1 MNIAQVEKVQISPN
15 NQPSNNTY
23 SFKGGNPIITIQI
36 ASANKLLKASSVR
49 LNGKL
54 KVLQAGST
62 DTPNNQNAKGAG
74 AVNIQLNDKVGVS
87 GMIQN
92 IVLSSEQ
99 TGQTL
104 ESIRQYG
111 RLVASLVPSVNSQET
126 FMNEH
131 SISALAMGIDAPS
144 SLLVNNQTSFSIPL
158 YAGMLQ
164 SGVSIPL
171 GTNGV
176 RGLNIQIELAAD
188 QMALF
193 GAQAGTGLGA
203 SYEISDVTL
212 TADLLVPDA
221 AGQQALSV
229 AGTGAF
235 SYNSFNS
242 LYSVINSSDS
252 TQQYNLANSNVLSVI
267 HNFLPVPH
275 ANSYA
280 NDSFATDMLQN
291 KDAGANTYSEKV
303 VLDKVSFTR
312 GGVKLALDYELDSE
326 TASAEGRPETGVLVN
341 FLNAFR
347 PLYNLFSMT
356 NNNQG
361 IGYGGNQLSVYSR
374 EPQKLTAA
382 DKDSRN
388 FGIGIAC
395 DNVSRVGVSFRGQN
409 YATRIQ
415 SSLNTQN
422 AVNANPIG
430 QSPNSIYTYV
440 LARNTLQYS
449 PQGIMVV
456 N

>member
-1 MNIAQVEKVQISPN
+1 MNIASVEKVSITPN

-54 KVLQAGST
+54 SVFQASG
-62 DTPNNQNAKGAG
+62 DTPNNQNAKGTG
-74 AVNIQLNDKVGVS
+74 VKNVQLNDRVGVNS
-87 GMIQN
+87 VIQN
-92 IVLSSEQ
+92 VVLSSEQ
-99 TGQTL
+99 TNQTL

-111 RLVASLVPSVNSQET
+111 RLVASIVPSLNSQET

-131 SISALAMGIDAPS
+131 SLTSLAMGVDRPS
-144 SLLVNNQTSFSIPL
+144 SILINNKVSFSIPI

-176 RGLNIQIELAAD
+176 RGLNIQIELASD
-188 QMALF
+188 QMVLF
-193 GAQAGTGLGA
+193 GNDASTGLGA
-203 SYEISDVTL
+203 YYEISDVTL

-221 AGQQALSV
+221 AGQQQLSV

-275 ANSYA
+275 ANNYSQ
-280 NDSFATDMLQN
+280 DSFSTDMLSN
-291 KDAGANTYSEKV
+291 KNSNTGAYGEKV

-312 GGVKLALDYELDSE
+312 GGVKLGLDYELESKVSSE
-326 TASAEGRPETGVLVN
+326 EDRPETGVLVN

-347 PLYNLFSMT
+347 PLYNLFSMV

-361 IGYGGNQLSVYSR
+361 IGYGGNQLAVYSR
-374 EPQKLTAA
+374 QPQKLTSV
-382 DKDSRN
+382 DVGKRN

-395 DNVSRVGVSFRGQN
+395 DNISRVGVSFRGQN

-415 SSLNTQN
+415 SSLNTMT
-422 AVNANPIG
+422 AYNANSVDV
-430 QSPNSIYTYV
+430 SPNAIYTYV

-449 PQGIMVV
+449 PQGIMVM

>member
-36 ASANKLLKASSVR
+36 ASTNKLLKASSVR

-54 KVLQAGST
+54 KVKQADGN
-62 DTPNNQNAKGAG
+62 TPNNQNAKGTG
-74 AVNIQLNDKVGVS
+74 VKEVKLNDKVGVS
-87 GMIQN
+87 GIIQN

-111 RLVASLVPSVNSQET
+111 RLVASLVPSLNSQET

-131 SISALAMGIDAPS
+131 AISALAMGIDAPS

-188 QMALF
+188 QMALT
-193 GAQAGTGLGA
+193 GADASTGLGA

-229 AGTGAF
+229 AGSGAF

-275 ANSYA
+275 ANNYA

-291 KDAGANTYSEKV
+291 KIAGGAYGEKV

-312 GGVKLALDYELDSE
+312 GGVKLALDYELDSK
-326 TASAEGRPETGVLVN
+326 TASEEDRPETGVMVN

-361 IGYGGNQLSVYSR
+361 IGYGGNQLAVYSR
-374 EPQKLTAA
+374 EPQKLTAV
-382 DKDSRN
+382 DKGKRN
-388 FGIGIAC
+388 FGVGVAC
-395 DNVSRVGVSFRGQN
+395 DNISRVGISFRGQN

-415 SSLNTQN
+415 SSLNTQTAQN
-422 AVNANPIG
+422 TNPIDV
-430 QSPNSIYTYV
+430 SPNAIYTYV

>member
-23 SFKGGNPIITIQI
+23 SFKDGNPIITIQI
-36 ASANKLLKASSVR
+36 ASSNKLLKASSVR

-54 KVLQAGST
+54 KVKQADGT
-62 DTPNNQNAKGAG
+62 TPNNQDAKGTG
-74 AVNIQLNDKVGVS
+74 AKEVKLNDKIGVS

-111 RLVASLVPSVNSQET
+111 RLVASLVPSLNSQET

-131 SISALAMGIDAPS
+131 AISALAMGIDAPS
-144 SLLVNNQTSFSIPL
+144 SLLVNNQVSFSIPL

-176 RGLNIQIELAAD
+176 RGLNIQIELSAD
-188 QMALF
+188 QMALT
-193 GAQAGTGLGA
+193 GADAGTGLGA
-203 SYEISDVTL
+203 SYEVSDITL

-229 AGTGAF
+229 AGSGAF

-275 ANSYA
+275 ANNYS
-280 NDSFATDMLQN
+280 NDSFATDMLLN
-291 KDAGANTYSEKV
+291 KSGNVYGEKV

-326 TASAEGRPETGVLVN
+326 EASTAGRPETGVMVN

-361 IGYGGNQLSVYSR
+361 IGYGGNQLAVYSR
-374 EPQKLTAA
+374 EPQKLTAV
-382 DKDSRN
+382 DKGKRN

-395 DNVSRVGVSFRGQN
+395 DNVSRVGISFRGQN

-422 AVNANPIG
+422 AVNSG
-430 QSPNSIYTYV
+430 VVDVSPNAIYTYV

>member
-36 ASANKLLKASSVR
+36 AASNKLLKASSVR

-54 KVLQAGST
+54 RVQTAGEVLP
-62 DTPNNQNAKGAG
+62 DNQSAKGG
-74 AVNIQLNDKVGVS
+74 GLTNIQLNDKVGIS

-131 SISALAMGIDAPS
+131 GLTSVALGIDAPS
-144 SLLVNNQTSFSIPL
+144 SLLVNNEVSFSVPI

-188 QMALF
+188 QMALS
-193 GAQAGTGLGA
+193 GANAADGLGA
-203 SYEISDVTL
+203 SYQISDVTL

-221 AGQQALSV
+221 AGQQQLSV
-229 AGTGAF
+229 PGTGAF

-275 ANSYA
+275 ANNYN
-280 NDSFATDMLQN
+280 NDSFETNMLQN
-291 KDAGANTYSEKV
+291 KIAGGAYGEKV

-326 TASAEGRPETGVLVN
+326 TSSSESRPEVGVLSN

-347 PLYNLFSMT
+347 PLHNLFTMT

-361 IGYGGNQLSVYSR
+361 IGFGGNQLSVYSR
-374 EPQKLTAA
+374 EPQKLTAV
-382 DKDSRN
+382 DKGSRN

-422 AVNANPIG
+422 AVNTNPVG
-430 QSPNSIYTYV
+430 VSPNAIYTYV
-440 LARNTLQYS
+440 LAQNNLQYS
-449 PQGIMVV
+449 PSGIMVV

>member
-36 ASANKLLKASSVR
+36 ASTNKLLKASSVR

-54 KVLQAGST
+54 KVKQADGN
-62 DTPNNQNAKGAG
+62 TPNNQNAKGTG
-74 AVNIQLNDKVGVS
+74 LKEVKLNDKVGVS
-87 GMIQN
+87 GIIQN

-111 RLVASLVPSVNSQET
+111 RLVASLVPSLNSQET

-131 SISALAMGIDAPS
+131 AISALAMGIDAPS

-188 QMALF
+188 QMALT
-193 GAQAGTGLGA
+193 GADAATGLGA

-229 AGTGAF
+229 AGSGAF

-275 ANSYA
+275 ANNYA
-280 NDSFATDMLQN
+280 NDSFATNMLQN
-291 KDAGANTYSEKV
+291 KIAGGAYGEKV

-312 GGVKLALDYELDSE
+312 GGVKLALDYELESK
-326 TASAEGRPETGVLVN
+326 TASEEDRPETGVMVN

-361 IGYGGNQLSVYSR
+361 IGYGGNQLAVYSR
-374 EPQKLTAA
+374 EPQKLTAV
-382 DKDSRN
+382 DKGKRN
-388 FGIGIAC
+388 FGVGIAC
-395 DNVSRVGVSFRGQN
+395 DNISRVGISFRGQN

-415 SSLNTQN
+415 SSLNTQTAQN
-422 AVNANPIG
+422 TNPIDV
-430 QSPNSIYTYV
+430 SPNAIYTYV

>member
-54 KVLQAGST
+54 TVKQADGN
-62 DTPNNQNAKGAG
+62 TPNNQNAKGTG
-74 AVNIQLNDKVGVS
+74 AKEVKLNDKVGVS

-111 RLVASLVPSVNSQET
+111 RLVASIVPSLNSQET

-131 SISALAMGIDAPS
+131 SMSALAMGIDAPS
-144 SLLVNNQTSFSIPL
+144 SLLVNNQVAFSIPI

-176 RGLNIQIELAAD
+176 RGLNIQIELASD
-188 QMALF
+188 QMALT
-193 GAQAGTGLGA
+193 GADAGTGLGA

-229 AGTGAF
+229 AGSGAF

-280 NDSFATDMLQN
+280 SDSFATDMLLN
-291 KDAGANTYSEKV
+291 KDSTTNAYGEKV

-312 GGVKLALDYELDSE
+312 GGVKLALDYELDSK
-326 TASAEGRPETGVLVN
+326 TASTESRPETGVMVN

-374 EPQKLTAA
+374 APQRLTAV
-382 DKDSRN
+382 DKGKRN
-388 FGIGIAC
+388 FGIGVAC
-395 DNVSRVGVSFRGQN
+395 DNVSRVGISFRGQN

-422 AVNANPIG
+422 AVNTQPIDV
-430 QSPNSIYTYV
+430 SPNAIYTYV

>member
-1 MNIAQVEKVQISPN
+1 MNITQVEKVQISPN

-36 ASANKLLKASSVR
+36 AASNKLLKASSVR

-54 KVLQAGST
+54 KVLQANGT
-62 DTPNNQNAKGAG
+62 TPDNQNAKGTG
-74 AVNIQLNDKVGVS
+74 AKNVQLNDKVGVS

-111 RLVASLVPSVNSQET
+111 RLVASLVPSLNSQET

-131 SISALAMGIDAPS
+131 SISALAMGVDAPS

-188 QMALF
+188 QMALT
-193 GAQAGTGLGA
+193 GTDAATGLGA
-203 SYEISDVTL
+203 SYELSDITL

-229 AGTGAF
+229 PGSGAF

-275 ANSYA
+275 ANSYSS
-280 NDSFATDMLQN
+280 DSFATDMLLN
-291 KDAGANTYSEKV
+291 KSSNSGTYGEKV

-326 TASAEGRPETGVLVN
+326 TASSEGRPETGVLVN

-361 IGYGGNQLSVYSR
+361 IGFGGNQLSVYSR

-382 DKDSRN
+382 DKGKRN
-388 FGIGIAC
+388 FGIGVAC

-422 AVNANPIG
+422 AVNTDPIDN
-430 QSPNSIYTYV
+430 SPNAIYTYV

-449 PQGIMVV
+449 PQGIMVM

>member
-54 KVLQAGST
+54 KVKQANG
-62 DTPNNQNAKGAG
+62 DTPNNQNAKGTG
-74 AVNIQLNDKVGVS
+74 LKNVQLNDKVGVS
-87 GMIQN
+87 GVIQN

-111 RLVASLVPSVNSQET
+111 RLVASLVPSLNSQET

-131 SISALAMGIDAPS
+131 AISALAMGIDAPS
-144 SLLVNNQTSFSIPL
+144 SLLVNNQVAFSIPL

-176 RGLNIQIELAAD
+176 RGLNIQIELAPD
-188 QMALF
+188 QMALT
-193 GAQAGTGLGA
+193 GTDASSGLGA
-203 SYEISDVTL
+203 SYELSDITL

-275 ANSYA
+275 ANNYS
-280 NDSFATDMLQN
+280 NDSFATDMLLN
-291 KDAGANTYSEKV
+291 KSSNSGAYGEKV
-303 VLDKVSFTR
+303 VLDPESDSNCADHILEHWSGYCECENLQQTAHMSCGHDVFTCTDKCAKLQHNTATLFGKLRAAVLCSFPCIAPL
-312 GGVKLALDYELDSE
+312 GKLL
-326 TASAEGRPETGVLVN
+326 
-341 FLNAFR
+341 
-347 PLYNLFSMT
+347 
-356 NNNQG
+356 
-361 IGYGGNQLSVYSR
+361 
-374 EPQKLTAA
+374 
-382 DKDSRN
+382 
-388 FGIGIAC
+388 
-395 DNVSRVGVSFRGQN
+395 
-409 YATRIQ
+409 
-415 SSLNTQN
+415 
-422 AVNANPIG
+422 
-430 QSPNSIYTYV
+430 
-440 LARNTLQYS
+440 
-449 PQGIMVV
+449 
-456 N
+456 

>member
-54 KVLQAGST
+54 KILQASG
-62 DTPNNQNAKGAG
+62 DTPNNQNAKGTG
-74 AVNIQLNDKVGVS
+74 AKNVQLNDKVGVS

-111 RLVASLVPSVNSQET
+111 RLVASLVPSLNSQET

-131 SISALAMGIDAPS
+131 AISALAMGIDAPS
-144 SLLVNNQTSFSIPL
+144 SLLVNNQVSFSIPL

-188 QMALF
+188 QMALT
-193 GAQAGTGLGA
+193 GTDASTGLGA
-203 SYEISDVTL
+203 SYELSDITL

-221 AGQQALSV
+221 EGQQQLSV
-229 AGTGAF
+229 AGSGAF

-252 TQQYNLANSNVLSVI
+252 TQQYNLANSNVLSVV

-275 ANSYA
+275 ANNYA
-280 NDSFATDMLQN
+280 TDSFATDMLLN
-291 KDAGANTYSEKV
+291 KDAGSNNYDQKCI
-303 VLDKVSFTR
+303 LDKVSFTR

-326 TASAEGRPETGVLVN
+326 TASTEGRPETGVLVN

-361 IGYGGNQLSVYSR
+361 IGFGGNQLAVYSR
-374 EPQKLTAA
+374 EPQKLTAV
-382 DKDSRN
+382 DKGKRN
-388 FGIGIAC
+388 FGIGVAC
-395 DNVSRVGVSFRGQN
+395 DNVSRVGISFRGQN

-415 SSLNTQN
+415 STLN
-422 AVNANPIG
+422 A
-430 QSPNSIYTYV
+430 QSPLNDQPVGTSPNAIYTYV

>member
-54 KVLQAGST
+54 KVLQATG
-62 DTPNNQNAKGAG
+62 DTPNNQNAKGTG
-74 AVNIQLNDKVGVS
+74 AKNVQLNDKVGVS

-111 RLVASLVPSVNSQET
+111 RLVASLVPSLNSQET
-126 FMNEH
+126 FINEH
-131 SISALAMGIDAPS
+131 GISSLAMGIDAPS
-144 SLLVNNQTSFSIPL
+144 SLLVNNQVSFSIPL

-171 GTNGV
+171 GSNGV

-188 QMALF
+188 QMALT
-193 GAQAGTGLGA
+193 GADAATGLGA

-229 AGTGAF
+229 PGTGAF

-275 ANSYA
+275 ANNYA
-280 NDSFATDMLQN
+280 NDSFATNMLLN
-291 KDAGANTYSEKV
+291 KDSNTGAYGEKV

-312 GGVKLALDYELDSE
+312 GGVKLALDYELDTQVASE
-326 TASAEGRPETGVLVN
+326 ESRPETGVMVN

-347 PLYNLFSMT
+347 PLYNLFNMT

-361 IGYGGNQLSVYSR
+361 IGFGGNQLAVYSR
-374 EPQKLTAA
+374 EPQKLTSV
-382 DKDSRN
+382 DKGRRN

-422 AVNANPIG
+422 AVNSG
-430 QSPNSIYTYV
+430 VVDVSPNAIYTYV

>member
-54 KVLQAGST
+54 KVLQANGALA
-62 DTPNNQNAKGAG
+62 NNQDAKGTGLA
-74 AVNIQLNDKVGVS
+74 NIQLNDKVGVS

-92 IVLSSEQ
+92 VVLSSEQ

-111 RLVASLVPSVNSQET
+111 RLVASLVPSLNSQET

-131 SISALAMGIDAPS
+131 SVSALAMGVDAPS
-144 SLLVNNQTSFSIPL
+144 SLLVNNQVSFSVPL

-171 GTNGV
+171 GTNGI
-176 RGLNIQIELAAD
+176 RGLNIQIELASD
-188 QMALF
+188 QMALT
-193 GAQAGTGLGA
+193 GTQAGTGLGA
-203 SYEISDVTL
+203 SYELSDITL

-221 AGQQALSV
+221 QGQQALSV

-280 NDSFATDMLQN
+280 NDSFATNMLLN
-291 KDAGANTYSEKV
+291 KDSGTNAYGEKC

-312 GGVKLALDYELDSE
+312 GGVKLALDYELDTQVASE
-326 TASAEGRPETGVLVN
+326 ESRPETGVMVN

-374 EPQKLTAA
+374 EPQKLTAV
-382 DKDSRN
+382 DKDKRN

-395 DNVSRVGVSFRGQN
+395 DNVSRVGISFRGQN

-422 AVNANPIG
+422 ALNSGVVG
-430 QSPNSIYTYV
+430 SSPNAIYTYV